1 MLDQIEREKQGKVVM
16 EKVRIEEE
24 LDRVREALAKAE
36 REVELERSAKRAEQE
51 KYRKTWDAQQELN
64 AVANEVQ
71 NLF

>member
-1 MLDQIEREKQGKVVM
+1 MLDQIEREKQDKVVM

-36 REVELERSAKRAEQE
+36 REVELEKSAKRAEQE
-51 KYRKTWDAQQELN
+51 KYRQTWDAQQELN

>member
-1 MLDQIEREKQGKVVM
+1 LLDQIEREKQGKVVM

-51 KYRKTWDAQQELN
+51 KYRQTWDAQQELN

>member
-1 MLDQIEREKQGKVVM
+1 LLDQIEREKQGKVVM

-36 REVELERSAKRAEQE
+36 REVEAERSAKRAEQE
-51 KYRKTWDAQQELN
+51 KYRQTWDAQQELN